1 VTLGPR
7 GRNVVLEQ
15 PLGTPQVINDGVSI
29 ARSIELLDPVE
40 NAGAQLVK
48 EVAGKTNDLAGDGMT
63 TASVIARELI
73 NLGLQAVTA
82 GSNPLNIKSGI
93 DKGCSCIVSELK
105 EVSRPVDGCEDVKNV
120 ATISAGNDSVVG
132 ELIAEALDRVGSDG
146 VLTIET
152 SNSFQTSVEVQ
163 EGMNIDRGF
172 ISQQFI
178 TNKEKSIV
186 EYDYCRVL
194 VADEK
199 IQDVQEL
206 IPILEQIAQANQPL
220 LIVTEDI
227 TGEAL
232 ATLVVNKMR
241 GILQVVAVKAPAF
254 GERRKSLLQ
263 DIAIITGAEYIAKDL
278 GMKVSQSSLDFCGSA
293 RKVVVT
299 STNCTI
305 IADEANREEI
315 DLRIAQIKKDLH
327 ETDSLYDT
335 EKLSERI
342 AKLAGGV
349 AVIRV
354 GGFTEAEVE
363 DRKLRIEDAK
373 NSTFAAVEEGIVP
386 GGGTA
391 LLHLSKKIPN
401 FRETHEDNEIK
412 LGIDIVMKGLRAPA
426 KVIAQN
432 AGVEGEVILESVLS
446 QTSTTG
452 YNSME
457 NIIGDMYEQ
466 GIIDPTKVTRNAV
479 QNSCSIAGLLLTT
492 QAVMFSVPKARSMN
506 RRTEEARSMNNLGA
520 SERQLPPGLTL

>member
-1 VTLGPR
+1 
-7 GRNVVLEQ
+7 
-15 PLGTPQVINDGVSI
+15 
-29 ARSIELLDPVE
+29 
-40 NAGAQLVK
+40 
-48 EVAGKTNDLAGDGMT
+48 
-63 TASVIARELI
+63 
-73 NLGLQAVTA
+73 
-82 GSNPLNIKSGI
+82 
-93 DKGCSCIVSELK
+93 
-105 EVSRPVDGCEDVKNV
+105 
-120 ATISAGNDSVVG
+120 
-132 ELIAEALDRVGSDG
+132 
-146 VLTIET
+146 
-152 SNSFQTSVEVQ
+152 
-163 EGMNIDRGF
+163 
-172 ISQQFI
+172 
-178 TNKEKSIV
+178 
-186 EYDYCRVL
+186 
-194 VADEK
+194 
-199 IQDVQEL
+199 
-206 IPILEQIAQANQPL
+206 
-220 LIVTEDI
+220 
-227 TGEAL
+227 
-232 ATLVVNKMR
+232 
-241 GILQVVAVKAPAF
+241 
-254 GERRKSLLQ
+254 
-263 DIAIITGAEYIAKDL
+263 
-278 GMKVSQSSLDFCGSA
+278 
-293 RKVVVT
+293 
-299 STNCTI
+299 
-305 IADEANREEI
+305 
-315 DLRIAQIKKDLH
+315 
-327 ETDSLYDT
+327 
-335 EKLSERI
+335 
-342 AKLAGGV
+342 V

-452 YNSME
+452 YNAME